1 MPFPDLPPPT
11 PVCAAGQRRVRGQQ
25 SSQRLEPR
33 LWPYRPPGMLMG
45 TVCQDLSPRLVVLQI
60 SLKCI
65 ILVTKM
71 KELCK
76 ILKNYESYQVV
87 VYI

>member
-1 MPFPDLPPPT
+1 
-11 PVCAAGQRRVRGQQ
+11 
-25 SSQRLEPR
+25 
-33 LWPYRPPGMLMG
+33 MG

-76 ILKNYESYQVV
+76 ILKKYESYQVV
-87 VYI
+87 VYIS